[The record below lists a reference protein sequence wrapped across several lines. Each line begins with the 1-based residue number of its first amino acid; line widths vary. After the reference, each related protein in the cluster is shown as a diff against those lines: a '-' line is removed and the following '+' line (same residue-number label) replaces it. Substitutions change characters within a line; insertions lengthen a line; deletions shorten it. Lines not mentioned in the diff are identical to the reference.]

1 MEVLCESTG
10 GGVTRRQ
17 QGPKIEPEWLAF
29 EDSHVIPARVKTPSL
44 SPIVL
49 GQQGAAGNVY
59 FQKSPQCT
67 IRSTDLG
74 LLSLPKMQRSASNGG
89 EGIPW
94 FINVGNELKIYEK
107 FLGQIITCDYTP
119 YNMPVNSLGV
129 SLRQ

>member
-1 MEVLCESTG
+1 M
-10 GGVTRRQ
+10 
-17 QGPKIEPEWLAF
+17 
-29 EDSHVIPARVKTPSL
+29 IPARVKIPSL

-49 GQQGAAGNVY
+49 GQQGTAGNVY

-67 IRSTDLG
+67 IRSMDLG
-74 LLSLPKMQRSASNGG
+74 LLSLPKMQRYASNGG
-89 EGIPW
+89 GIPW
-94 FINVGNELKIYEK
+94 FINVGNELKIYEE